1 MTERVGCDIRAVMH
15 LHQYLVPVV
24 IVATQITP
32 SWAQA
37 QELTVEGYIQTQQ
50 ALIGGVAEL
59 LRLPT
64 IAEDPNDVAVAI
76 GELSKYAAALVSMK
90 GQLDAAELAAAQAQL
105 EYDPSA
111 QAVGAAFVSEVNK
124 LNEVQFY
131 NCTRLAAAIQHFAAL
146 LARM

>member
-1 MTERVGCDIRAVMH
+1 M
-15 LHQYLVPVV
+15 
-24 IVATQITP
+24 
-32 SWAQA
+32 
-37 QELTVEGYIQTQQ
+37 EGYIQTQQ

-76 GELSKYAAALVSMK
+76 EELSKYAAALVSMK

-131 NCTRLAAAIQHFAAL
+131 NCTRLAAAIQRFAAL